1 MKKKFKPLG
10 IGTSYSLKKTGRIMR
25 CMLILLFASTLNLI
39 ASESFSQ
46 SAKISIAKKSG
57 SLESV
62 MEEIEKQSEYV
73 FLFSKEVIDINVPIE
88 INVKDENVEDV
99 LDELFQSGDIEYRII
114 ENKIILSTK
123 SASRYIQQDQK
134 VTVTGK
140 VTDNK
145 GEPIPG
151 VNVFEKDNMV
161 NGVITG
167 IDGSYTITLADPESV
182 LSFSFIGFIGQ
193 DINVA
198 SRSSINITLSEEFT
212 QVDEVVVVGYGTQR
226 KEALTSSVSTVGRKR
241 IEAVTVTSVEKALQG
256 NTAGVL
262 VTNAVGQPGSFAS
275 VTIRG
280 VGSINASSSPLYVVD
295 GIPVISGSATNFSTS
310 SNFLSSLN
318 PSDIESMTVMKDAA
332 ATAIYGAR
340 ASSGVVLITT
350 KQGKDGKTKINFNME
365 LGFSDITQTNVRM
378 TNSDELLELQRE
390 SVENA
395 RKKFGADEYDWTDP
409 NGDYFLPDELA
420 NSSTDW
426 YDEVTQLGKYESY
439 NMSVNGGNE
448 KTKFFVSGSW
458 FDQEGTIITTGFQR
472 FSARLNLEHKVN
484 DWITFGIN
492 TTVSATDQK
501 YSSDGYAYENPMY
514 AAFNIV
520 PYVGPYNEDGTY
532 NWDLMGSVGNYNPV
546 ANLNLHKRSSDV
558 NSLMNTSFLQIQI
571 LPELSFKTTLGVDYK
586 DVRDHMY
593 ITPQTLYGQ
602 ELDGGVTEKVKSFYN
617 WTSSNILTYNK
628 IFADK
633 HSLDVLGGYELN
645 SYKSDYVYAS
655 GGGANDDIPNL
666 SGVSKNQ
673 SVGGN
678 ANDYS
683 GISMFTRVNYS
694 YNGRYYASG
703 SLRRD
708 GSSRFG
714 PNNRWALFGSAS
726 VGWAISREEFFN
738 VSFINNLK
746 LRASYGTTGNS
757 SIGYYASYGLYG
769 STIYNGNGGLR
780 PSQIANPDLQWESAE
795 TTNLALDFGFFNR
808 INGSVEYFWRKSTDM
823 LIDEELSLTTGQ
835 SGILRNLGSMM
846 NQGLEFQ
853 VSTENIKGE
862 FSWITDF
869 NISFPKSEFLDLGGM
884 DYVPNGGLQRRVV
897 GGSWSDWYMA
907 DYAGVDPGTG
917 LAMYYDE
924 NGNVTHDS
932 GKANTRICGSPEPDF
947 YGGLTNTFL
956 YKGIELD
963 FLFQFNYGNE
973 VMFNERSST
982 EHDGAR
988 VFNTNVNDN
997 QLDRWQQPGDITD
1010 VPMPIYNNDTNS
1022 NLWNSDRYLEDGSFL
1037 RLKSISLS
1045 YNLPKKWLDKVH
1057 VQNLKVFTKGTNLW
1071 TLSSVNGFD
1080 PEVNSAGYASFN
1092 YPVSRTIVFG
1102 VNVAL

>member
-1 MKKKFKPLG
+1 
-10 IGTSYSLKKTGRIMR
+10 MR
-25 CMLILLFASTLNLI
+25 CILIFLFASTLNLI
-39 ASESFSQ
+39 AADSFSQ
-46 SAKISIAKKSG
+46 KAKISLASKSA

-62 MEEIEKQSEYV
+62 MGQIEKQSDYV
-73 FLFSKEVIDINVPIE
+73 FLFSKEVIDINAPIE
-88 INVKDENVEDV
+88 ISAKNQNVEDV
-99 LDELFQSGDIEYRII
+99 LDKIFQSGNIEYRII

-123 SASRYIQQDQK
+123 ATNRYVQQDQK
-134 VTVTGK
+134 LTVTGK
-140 VTDNK
+140 VTDDK

-151 VNVFEKDNMV
+151 VNVFEKSNPT

-167 IDGSYTITLADPESV
+167 IDGGYSIKISDEDAILSYSY
-182 LSFSFIGFIGQ
+182 IGFNAQEIQ
-193 DINVA
+193 VA
-198 SRSSINITLSEEFT
+198 GRRDINITLVEEALE
-212 QVDEVVVVGYGTQR
+212 VDEVVVVGYGTQR
-226 KEALTSSVSTVGRKR
+226 KEALTSSVSTVSNKK

-262 VTNAVGQPGSFAS
+262 VTNAVGQPGGFAS

-295 GIPVISGSATNFSTS
+295 GVPVISGSATGFSTS

-318 PSDIESMTVMKDAA
+318 PADIETMTVMKDAA

-340 ASSGVVLITT
+340 ASNGVVLITT
-350 KQGKDGKTKINFNME
+350 KQGKKGKAKINFNME
-365 LGFSDITQTNVRM
+365 LGFSDMTQADVRM

-395 RKKFGADEYDWTDP
+395 REYFGSDEYDWTDP
-409 NGDYFLPDELA
+409 NGDYYLPDELA

-426 YDEVTQLGKYESY
+426 FDEVTQLGKFESY

-458 FDQEGTIITTGFQR
+458 FDQEGTIISTGFQR
-472 FSARLNLEHKVN
+472 FSARLNLEHKLN
-484 DWITFGIN
+484 DWLSFGVN
-492 TTVSATDQK
+492 TTVSATDQD
-501 YSSDGYAYENPMY
+501 YSTDGYTYENPIY
-514 AAFNIV
+514 AASNIV
-520 PYVGPYNEDGTY
+520 PYVGPYNEDGSF

-546 ANLNLHKRSSDV
+546 ANLNLHNRNSDV
-558 NSLMNTSFLQIQI
+558 NSLMNTSFLKIQI
-571 LPELSFKTTLGVDYK
+571 LSGLSFKTTLGIDYK
-586 DVRDHMY
+586 DVRDHEY

-602 ELDGGVTEKVKSFYN
+602 ELDGGVTEKVKEYYN

-628 IFADK
+628 IFADV
-633 HSLDVLGGYELN
+633 HSLDVLGGYEVN
-645 SYKSDYVYAS
+645 SYKSDYVYAT

-683 GISMFTRVNYS
+683 GISMFARANYS
-694 YNGRYYASG
+694 YNGRYYLSG

-714 PNNRWALFGSAS
+714 PNNKWALFGSAS
-726 VGWAISREEFFN
+726 LGWAISREEFFN

-757 SIGYYASYGLYG
+757 SIGYYSYYGLYG
-769 STIYNGNGGLR
+769 SSIYNANGGLR

-808 INGSVEYFWRKSTDM
+808 INGTVEYFWRKSTDM

-835 SGILRNLGSMM
+835 SSILRNLGSMM

-853 VSTENIKGE
+853 VSTQNIKGE

-884 DYVPNGGLQRRVV
+884 DYIPNGGLQRRVV

-917 LAMYYDE
+917 LAMYYDV
-924 NGNVTHDS
+924 NGNITHDS
-932 GKANTRICGSPEPDF
+932 NEVNKRICGSPEPDF
-947 YGGLTNTFL
+947 YGGLTNTLL

-963 FLFQFNYGNE
+963 FMFQFNYGNE

-988 VFNTNVNDN
+988 VFNANVNDN
-997 QLDRWQQPGDITD
+997 QLDRWQQPGDITS

-1022 NLWNSDRYLEDGSFL
+1022 NLWNSDRYLEDGSYL
-1037 RLKSISLS
+1037 RLKSVSLS
-1045 YNLPKKWLDKVH
+1045 YNLPKKWLDKVR
-1057 VQNLKVFTKGTNLW
+1057 VGNLKVFTKGTNLW

-1102 VNVAL
+1102 VNVVL

>member
-1 MKKKFKPLG
+1 MNLRRYCYAFFQKKKV
-10 IGTSYSLKKTGRIMR
+10 KKMCLIMR
-25 CMLILLFASTLNLI
+25 LSFILMIIGVLQVSATSFAQNK
-39 ASESFSQ
+39 SFS
-46 SAKISIAKKSG
+46 IAEKNMKLAQLFDEIEQQG
-57 SLESV
+57 DYKFFYNNDEIDVSLEV
-62 MEEIEKQSEYV
+62 
-73 FLFSKEVIDINVPIE
+73 E
-88 INVKDENVEDV
+88 INVSKENIFGV
-99 LDELFQSGDIEYRII
+99 LDQALDGSPYNYKVL
-114 ENKIILSTK
+114 ENNLILVHTK
-123 SASRYIQQDQK
+123 TEALVASQQGEVVVK
-134 VTVTGK
+134 GTVT
-140 VTDNK
+140 DDK
-145 GEPIPG
+145 GEPLPG
-151 VNVFEKDNMV
+151 VNVFEKSNPT

-167 IDGSYTITLADPESV
+167 IDGGYSIKLSGEDAV
-182 LSFSFIGFIGQ
+182 LSFSFIGFNAQEIT
-193 DINVA
+193 VA
-198 SRSSINITLSEEFT
+198 GRREINITLVEET
-212 QVDEVVVVGYGTQR
+212 LEMDEVVVVGYGTQR
-226 KEALTSSVSTVGRKR
+226 KEALTSSVSTVGKKK

-262 VTNAVGQPGSFAS
+262 VTNAVGQPGGFAS

-295 GIPVISGSATNFSTS
+295 GVPVISGSATSFSTS

-318 PSDIESMTVMKDAA
+318 PADIETMTVMKDAA

-340 ASSGVVLITT
+340 ASNGVVLITT
-350 KQGKDGKTKINFNME
+350 KQGKEGKTQINFNME
-365 LGFSDITQTNVRM
+365 LGFSDMTQTNVRM

-395 RKKFGADEYDWTDP
+395 REYFGSDEYDWTGP
-409 NGDYFLPDELA
+409 NGDYYLPDELA

-426 YDEVTQLGKYESY
+426 YDEVTQLGKFESY
-439 NMSVNGGNE
+439 NLSARGGNE
-448 KTKFFVSGSW
+448 KTNFFVSGSW
-458 FDQEGTIITTGFQR
+458 FDQEGTIICTGFQR
-472 FSARLNLEHKVN
+472 FSARLNLEHKLN
-484 DWITFGIN
+484 DWLSFGIN
-492 TTVSATDQK
+492 TTVSATDQD
-501 YSSDGYAYENPMY
+501 YSSDGYAYENPIY
-514 AAFNIV
+514 ASSNIV
-520 PYVGPYNEDGTY
+520 PYVGPYNEDGSY

-546 ANLNLHKRSSDV
+546 ANLNLHKRNSDV
-558 NSLMNTSFLQIQI
+558 NSLMNTSFLKIQI
-571 LPELSFKTTLGVDYK
+571 LPELSFKTTLGIDYK
-586 DVRDHMY
+586 DVRDHEY
-593 ITPQTLYGQ
+593 ITPQTLFGQ
-602 ELDGGVTEKVKSFYN
+602 ELDGGVTEKVKEYYN

-628 IFADK
+628 IFADV

-678 ANDYS
+678 ASDYS
-683 GISMFTRVNYS
+683 GISMFTRANYS
-694 YNGRYYASG
+694 YNGRYYVSG

-714 PNNRWALFGSAS
+714 PNNKWALFGSAS
-726 VGWAISREEFFN
+726 LGWAISREEFFN

-757 SIGYYASYGLYG
+757 SIGYYSYYGLYG
-769 STIYNGNGGLR
+769 SSIYNSNGGLR
-780 PSQIANPDLQWESAE
+780 PDQIANPDLQWESAE
-795 TTNLALDFGFFNR
+795 TSNLALDFGFFNR
-808 INGSVEYFWRKSTDM
+808 INGTVEYFWRKSTDM
-823 LIDEELSLTTGQ
+823 LINEELSLTTGQ
-835 SGILRNLGSMM
+835 SSILRNLGSMM

-853 VSTENIKGE
+853 VSTQNIKGE

-884 DYVPNGGLQRRVV
+884 DYIPNGGLQRRVV

-924 NGNVTHDS
+924 NGNITHDS
-932 GKANTRICGSPEPDF
+932 NEANKRICGSPEPDF
-947 YGGLTNTFL
+947 YGGLSNTFL

-963 FLFQFNYGNE
+963 FMFQFNYGNE

-982 EHDGAR
+982 EHDGSR
-988 VFNTNVNDN
+988 VFNANVNDN
-997 QLDRWQQPGDITD
+997 QLDRWQQPGDITS

-1022 NLWNSDRYLEDGSFL
+1022 NLWNSDRYLEDGSYL
-1037 RLKSISLS
+1037 RLKSVSLS
-1045 YNLPKKWLDKVH
+1045 YNLPKKWLAKVR
-1057 VQNLKVFTKGTNLW
+1057 VGNLKVFTKGTNLW